1 VKFLSDRCKKDCYT
15 FSQIFEQDSE
25 RIAQLM
31 QEQISL
37 IRNGII
43 TYNSYLSHNKD
54 ETLNELKEIILRLRE
69 IRNVIL
75 NEINNYEDFISC
87 CKGKKDKNI
96 DLLIAYYL
104 EAGSKKEEEFLKEI
118 SNTINIKDDLF
129 NLRSFIIK
137 IRSNKNLIYEDNSKK
152 D

>member
-1 VKFLSDRCKKDCYT
+1 
-15 FSQIFEQDSE
+15 
-25 RIAQLM
+25 
-31 QEQISL
+31 
-37 IRNGII
+37 
-43 TYNSYLSHNKD
+43 
-54 ETLNELKEIILRLRE
+54 
-69 IRNVIL
+69 
-75 NEINNYEDFISC
+75 
-87 CKGKKDKNI
+87 
-96 DLLIAYYL
+96 LIAYYL